1 MSAVHAALVDRIG
14 ETAYVYERAYHG
26 CSQCVLGALQDC
38 LQLGSRDSF
47 KAASGLAG
55 GISRMG
61 STCGALV
68 GGVMGIGLAFGREVL
83 EDSTTS
89 QGYGRAMELGGELCR
104 RFEKEF
110 GSTECRNIQRS
121 FFGRSFDMRDPQE
134 REEFR
139 KADGYEK
146 GSQLARR
153 AAELA
158 AEVILDGG
166 YEPRSEARLE
176 ASRVRDPK
184 IVERTIS

>member
-1 MSAVHAALVDRIG
+1 MSAVHAALVARIG
-14 ETAYVYERAYHG
+14 ETAYVYERTYHG
-26 CSQCVLGALQDC
+26 CSQCVLAALQDC
-38 LQLGSRDSF
+38 LRLGNRDSF
-47 KAASGLAG
+47 KAATALAA
-55 GISRMG
+55 GIARMG

-68 GGVMGIGLAFGREVL
+68 GGIMGVSLAFGRERL

-89 QGYGRAMELGGELCR
+89 QGYAWAMDLGGELCR

-110 GSTECRNIQRS
+110 GSTECRDIQRS

-139 KADGYEK
+139 KAGGYEK

-166 YEPRSEARLE
+166 YEPQSEA
-176 ASRVRDPK
+176 
-184 IVERTIS
+184 

>member
-1 MSAVHAALVDRIG
+1 MSAMHAALVARIG

-38 LQLGSRDSF
+38 LRLGNRDSF
-47 KAASGLAG
+47 KAATALAG
-55 GISRMG
+55 GIARMG

-68 GGVMGIGLAFGREVL
+68 GGIMGISLAFGREAL

-89 QGYGRAMELGGELCR
+89 EGYARAMELSGELCR

-110 GSTECRNIQRS
+110 GSSECRDIQRGL
-121 FFGRSFDMRDPQE
+121 FGRSFDMRDPQE

-139 KADGYEK
+139 KAGGYEK
-146 GSQLARR
+146 CPQLART

-158 AEVILDGG
+158 AEVILAGG
-166 YEPRSEARLE
+166 YKPQSEA
-176 ASRVRDPK
+176 
-184 IVERTIS
+184 